1 MENAA
6 RQGALL
12 RQRFHDL
19 QRRFP
24 VIGDM
29 RGKGLLLAFELVA
42 NPETWEVLPP
52 EWEAHQRVV
61 DLAYERGLIL
71 YSRRTRGG
79 YSGDHLLVCPPLI
92 ITSPQLN
99 ELMEMLTSTLV
110 AFTQEFGLADNG
122 PSA

>member
-1 MENAA
+1 M
-6 RQGALL
+6 
-12 RQRFHDL
+12 
-19 QRRFP
+19 
-24 VIGDM
+24 
-29 RGKGLLLAFELVA
+29 
-42 NPETWEVLPP
+42 
-52 EWEAHQRVV
+52 
-61 DLAYERGLIL
+61 DLAYARGLLL